1 MKKKKS
7 NQKFL
12 LASLVFILLIIGLGT
27 GVFFL
32 FIREKNNW
40 ISNKTT
46 ISVDEKDFTFSSSV
60 LFNNKGNVLIA
71 KDSVL
76 KLNGKL
82 KSDKIQFVDLIL
94 IENNQ
99 KENLLEKYNFT
110 YEDNINLVSKEE
122 ANQGYVIPHSFYQEA
137 IIRWGFS
144 VNNPTTLI
152 ENFKQRDY
160 FISHPTIYDEN
171 YNYSYSSLD
180 KNGEFKPNN
189 INNILNIED
198 PTNLSIA
205 VIIYYSD
212 NTVSEPQFYGISTDY
227 SKLSYKSPYQ
237 HIK

>member
-7 NQKFL
+7 NQAVL
-12 LASLVFILLIIGLGT
+12 LTSLIIIILIIGLGT
-27 GVFFL
+27 VGFIL
-32 FIREKNNW
+32 FSREKNNW
-40 ISNKTT
+40 ISNKTI
-46 ISVDEKDFTFSSSV
+46 ISVDEKDFTFSSIV

-99 KENLLEKYNFT
+99 EENLLERYNVT
-110 YEDNINLVSKEE
+110 YKGNINHAADED
-122 ANQGYVIPHSFYQEA
+122 ADAIYVVPHSFYQEA

-152 ENFKQRDY
+152 KDLKQCDY
-160 FISHPTIYDEN
+160 FISNPTIYDEN
-171 YNYSYSSLD
+171 YNYSYSSFD
-180 KNGEFKPNN
+180 KNGEYKLNN

-212 NTVSEPQFYGISTDY
+212 NTVGEPQFYGVSTDY